1 MSEILAITVPLFV
14 LIGLGYAS
22 VRSGLFGAPEM
33 RALGSFVL
41 YVALPALIVRAFGQ
55 RALGEMVVPNYL
67 LAYGAGSLAVFAT
80 GLLAMRLLRQ
90 PAAAGAIA
98 AMGMSCSNTG
108 YFGYPLAAL
117 VIGPP
122 AAAAMAMNMLVENL
136 LVIPLGL
143 ALAEGASSGADGW
156 RAALRE
162 TAARLLRSPLIL
174 ALAAGVLLSGS
185 GLHLPLPLARSID
198 MLAVASGP
206 LALFVI
212 GGLLHGTAV
221 RGMAGP
227 LLLIVAGKLVL
238 HPLAVALAL
247 WAFPVAEPALALA
260 AVLMAGVPMI
270 AIFPVLGQRFGQD
283 RLCAAALLCAVLA
296 AFVTLTGL
304 LAWLR
309 S

>member
-174 ALAAGVLLSGS
+174 ALAAGVLLSVS

>member
-14 LIGLGYAS
+14 LIGLGFAS
-22 VRSGLFGAPEM
+22 VRTRLFGAPEM

-143 ALAEGASSGADGW
+143 ALAEGASSGAEGW
-156 RAALRE
+156 RAALRD

-174 ALAAGVLLSGS
+174 ALAAGVLLSVS

-227 LLLIVAGKLVL
+227 LVLIVAGKLVL
-238 HPLAVALAL
+238 HPLAVALAF
-247 WAFPVAEPALALA
+247 WAFPVAEPSLALA

-296 AFVTLTGL
+296 AFATLTGL

-309 S
+309 P

>member
-1 MSEILAITVPLFV
+1 MSEILSITVPLFV
-14 LIGLGYAS
+14 LVGLGYAS
-22 VRSGLFGAPEM
+22 VRARLFGAPEM
-33 RALGSFVL
+33 RALASFVL

-67 LAYGAGSLAVFAT
+67 LAYGAGSLAVFGT

-162 TAARLLRSPLIL
+162 TAVRLLRSPLIL
-174 ALAAGVLLSGS
+174 ALAAGVLLSLS
-185 GLHLPLPLARSID
+185 GLQLPVPVARAID

-227 LLLIVAGKLVL
+227 LLWIVAGKLVL

-247 WAFPVAEPALALA
+247 WAFPVAEPSLALA

-309 S
+309 P